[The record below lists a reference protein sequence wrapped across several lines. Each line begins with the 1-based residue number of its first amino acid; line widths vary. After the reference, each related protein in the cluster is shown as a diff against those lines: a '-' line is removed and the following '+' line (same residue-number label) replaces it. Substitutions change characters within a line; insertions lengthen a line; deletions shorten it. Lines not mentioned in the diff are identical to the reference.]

1 MGHSHAVSQKQTHDN
16 PELIAAAVQFSR
28 ICLVVSE
35 PIVVPSAANERLAL
49 VQKDFA
55 AYEYSH
61 KCLQAYPGG
70 SPVVIT
76 LRLVLIK
83 HG

>member
-16 PELIAAAVQFSR
+16 PELIAAAMQFSR

-55 AYEYSH
+55 AYEYRETGIINVFRPTQVDH
-61 KCLQAYPGG
+61 Q
-70 SPVVIT
+70 
-76 LRLVLIK
+76 
-83 HG
+83 

>member
-1 MGHSHAVSQKQTHDN
+1 M
-16 PELIAAAVQFSR
+16 QFSR

-55 AYEYSH
+55 AYEYRET
-61 KCLQAYPGG
+61 G
-70 SPVVIT
+70 VINVFRPT
-76 LRLVLIK
+76 QVD
-83 HG
+83 HQ